1 MRINHPT
8 VTRPLIP
15 IVRLAPAKLVMAD
28 PGEVLDLVNPCQFD
42 ESEWIGK
49 GRTYLASL
57 CTLASAPTVLEN
69 GLRISQQDGILFR
82 TLKEGCANVIKAVT
96 LLAGRPKKARPLD
109 EEEEL

>member
-1 MRINHPT
+1 VRINHPT

-15 IVRLAPAKLVMAD
+15 VVRLAPAKLVMAD
-28 PGEVLDLVNPCQFD
+28 PGEVLDLVNPLHMKMF
-42 ESEWIGK
+42 SPVPS
-49 GRTYLASL
+49 LAFL

-82 TLKEGCANVIKAVT
+82 TLKEGCANVIKTVT